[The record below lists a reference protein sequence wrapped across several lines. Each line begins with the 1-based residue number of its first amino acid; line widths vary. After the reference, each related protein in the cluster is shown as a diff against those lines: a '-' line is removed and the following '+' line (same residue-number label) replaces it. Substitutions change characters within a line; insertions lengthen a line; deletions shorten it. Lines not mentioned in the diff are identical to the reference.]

1 MALQISSR
9 VQPYLSFEGRCEEAL
24 EFYRRALGA
33 ELTTLIRYR
42 DSSDPRLTANTDDK
56 VLHAS
61 FRIGQTTLLAFDGR
75 CGGEPVFRGIS
86 LNLTADEAEASHFF
100 SALTDGGQVQTPL
113 SRTLFSPCHGVV
125 TDRFGVSWVIEATRL
140 EAHPES

>member
-24 EFYRRALGA
+24 EFYRQALGA

-42 DSSDPRLTANTDDK
+42 DTRDPRVITSTDDK

-61 FRIGQTTLLAFDGR
+61 FRIGHTTLLAYDGR
-75 CGGEPVFRGIS
+75 CEGEPVRGIS
-86 LNLTADEAEASHFF
+86 LNLTVDEAEASRLFRALSNGGHVQIPLARTFF
-100 SALTDGGQVQTPL
+100 SP
-113 SRTLFSPCHGVV
+113 RHGVV
-125 TDRFGVSWVIEATRL
+125 TDRFGVSWVIEATRTH
-140 EAHPES
+140 AWDN